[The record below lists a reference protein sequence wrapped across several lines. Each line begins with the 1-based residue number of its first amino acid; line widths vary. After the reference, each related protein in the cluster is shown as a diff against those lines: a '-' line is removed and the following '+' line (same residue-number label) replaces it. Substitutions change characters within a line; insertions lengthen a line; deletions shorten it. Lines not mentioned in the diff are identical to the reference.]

1 MSVNIS
7 TKAIISGILALFM
20 ALYLLGV
27 YWSFEPAQFDIRAEV
42 TKAAAA
48 ENVAPVVGYTTTT
61 ALIRV
66 TETLLNKPGGYLA
79 NLVAHSLSQQ
89 KIKI

>member
-7 TKAIISGILALFM
+7 TKTILSGITGLLL

-42 TKAAAA
+42 TKAATA
-48 ENVAPVVGYTTTT
+48 ENVAPVVGYTTTC
-61 ALIRV
+61 
-66 TETLLNKPGGYLA
+66 LLYTSP
-79 NLVAHSLSQQ
+79 SPRDS
-89 KIKI
+89 